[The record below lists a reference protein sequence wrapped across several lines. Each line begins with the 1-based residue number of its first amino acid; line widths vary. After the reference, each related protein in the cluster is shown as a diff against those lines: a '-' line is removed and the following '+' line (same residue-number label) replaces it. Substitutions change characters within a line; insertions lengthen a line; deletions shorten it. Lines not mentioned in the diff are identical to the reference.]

1 MFENLTDKI
10 SGIFEK
16 IKGKGIID
24 EDTLNNVMREIRV
37 ALLESDVSLSVAK
50 EFIEKV
56 KKNAVGQEIIKS
68 ISPDQMIIKIVNDEL
83 SKLLGSE
90 NDDLNLSSKPP
101 CLILMVGLQGSGKT
115 TTSAKLAKW
124 ITKNKNKNYAG
135 ISGYL

>member
-10 SGIFEK
+10 TGIFEK
-16 IKGKGIID
+16 VKGKGIID

-68 ISPDQMIIKIVNDEL
+68 ISPDQMIVKIVNDEL

-90 NDDLNLSSKPP
+90 NDDLNLSTKPP

-124 ITKNKNKNYAG
+124 IIKNKKKK
-135 ISGYL
+135 L